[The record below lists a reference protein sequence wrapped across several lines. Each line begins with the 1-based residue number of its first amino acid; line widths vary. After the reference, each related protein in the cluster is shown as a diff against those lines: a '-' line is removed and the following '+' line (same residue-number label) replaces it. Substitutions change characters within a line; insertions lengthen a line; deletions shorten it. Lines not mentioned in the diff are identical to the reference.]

1 MALLSK
7 QLQSRAPAQPAS
19 LSPGTYKEEDQLHA
33 PLLSTLLSCCVL
45 NLPLPAHSDERSA
58 SSPVKDRRVEHEPDA
73 LSDSVSDTSMFSFT
87 SDQSALEGKGNKN
100 IIAFRAVAAT
110 LVCC

>member
-1 MALLSK
+1 
-7 QLQSRAPAQPAS
+7 
-19 LSPGTYKEEDQLHA
+19 
-33 PLLSTLLSCCVL
+33 
-45 NLPLPAHSDERSA
+45 
-58 SSPVKDRRVEHEPDA
+58 VEHEPDA